1 MQFKHI
7 PIMLS
12 QVIEGLA
19 IDPDGIY
26 VDGTLGGAGHSSEI
40 VKRLS
45 DKGRLIGIDQD
56 EDAIKAARERLAGYK
71 QVTIVKNNYVNIKSV
86 LSELGIEKV
95 NGILLDIG
103 VSSYQFDNPERGF
116 SYRTDAPLD
125 MRMDQSQEMTAEDIV
140 NEYSEAELR
149 KIINAYGE
157 EKFAGRIAKGI
168 VQAREKQRIKTT
180 FQLNE
185 IIKEAIPAAARRQGG
200 NPSKKTYQAIR
211 IELNRELSV
220 LQDSVD
226 TMIDLLAP
234 KGRLVIITFHSLEDR
249 IVKTAM
255 KEAENPCIC
264 PPEFPV
270 CTCGRKPKGK
280 VITRKPFTAD
290 EKELQE
296 NPRSSSAKLR
306 IFEKVDQ

>member
-56 EDAIKAARERLAGYK
+56 EDAIKAASERLAGYK

-157 EKFAGRIAKGI
+157 EKFAGRIAKEI

-234 KGRLVIITFHSLEDR
+234 KGRLAIITFHSLEDR

>member
-1 MQFKHI
+1 MEFKHI

-12 QVIEGLA
+12 QVIDGLA
-19 IDPDGIY
+19 IQPDGIY

-45 DKGRLIGIDQD
+45 EKGRLIGIDQD
-56 EDAIKAARERLAGYK
+56 EDAIKAASERLAPYK
-71 QVTIVKNNYVNIKSV
+71 NVTIVRNNYVNIKSV
-86 LSELGIEKV
+86 LSELGINSV

-125 MRMDQSQEMTAEDIV
+125 MRMDQSQDRTAADIV

-157 EKFAGRIAKGI
+157 EKFAGRIAAGI
-168 VQAREKQRIKTT
+168 VRAREKQRITTT

-185 IIKEAIPAAARRQGG
+185 IIKDAIPAAARRQGG

-211 IELNRELSV
+211 IELNRELAV
-220 LQDSVD
+220 LQDSID
-226 TMIDLLAP
+226 TMIELLEP
-234 KGRLVIITFHSLEDR
+234 KGRLAIITFHSLEDR

-270 CTCGRKPKGK
+270 CTCGRKPLGK
-280 VITRKPFTAD
+280 MISRKPFTAD
-290 EKELQE
+290 EEELRE

-306 IFEKVDQ
+306 VFEKL